1 MHCTVVIP
9 VYDNERTVLQ
19 VALEARRLHPH
30 VLVIDDGSTRLP
42 DDFDNI
48 LKTNDIRLIRHPQ
61 NCGKGVALQTA
72 LKDLHE
78 RHVDYMITL
87 DADGQHSPSDIPAF
101 IDLLEKEGQNH
112 DLLVIGV
119 RDFNAPNVPESSKFG
134 RKFSNFWIKLETG
147 VTCADTQSGFRAYP
161 VEPLSKL
168 KFHCARYNFEIE
180 VLTRGLWGGLQLRE
194 LPIHV
199 TYEPPEKR
207 ISHFHPWKDNLRLSL
222 LHTTLVTRR
231 LLLFPHQRIVP
242 KPPKSQLLSLWK
254 QPKKFFLFLLKEN
267 TTPELLAIS
276 AAIGSLLAV
285 LPLISCH
292 TLVILY
298 VCIRLKLNKIMAL
311 AIQNLYMPPVTPFLC
326 IELGYFMRHGDFL
339 REASLRTIVHELPY
353 RFWEWLL
360 GSLVIA
366 PIAAVLSGLITYVT
380 AKRLQKT

>member
-1 MHCTVVIP
+1 MHCEVVIP

-19 VALEARRLHPH
+19 VALATRRLHPH
-30 VLVIDDGSTRLP
+30 VLVVDDGSTHQP

-61 NCGKGVALQTA
+61 NYGKGVALQTA

-78 RHVDYMITL
+78 RQVDYMITL
-87 DADGQHSPSDIPAF
+87 DADGQHSPDDIPAF
-101 IDLLEKEGQNH
+101 IELLEKEGQNH

-119 RDFNAPNVPESSKFG
+119 RDFNAPNVPDSSKFG

-168 KFHCARYNFEIE
+168 KFHCTRYNFEIE
-180 VLTRGLWGGLQLRE
+180 VLTRGLWGGLRLRE

-199 TYEPPEKR
+199 TYEPPEQR
-207 ISHFHPWKDNLRLSL
+207 VSHFHPWKDNVRLSL
-222 LHTTLVTRR
+222 LHTMLVTRR
-231 LLLFPHQRIVP
+231 LLLFPHKRIVP
-242 KPPKSQLLSLWK
+242 KPKLQLPSLWK
-254 QPKKFFLFLLKEN
+254 HPKEFFLFLLKEN
-267 TTPELLAIS
+267 ATPELLAIS
-276 AAIGSLLAV
+276 AAVSSFLAV

-292 TLVILY
+292 MLIILY
-298 VCIRLKLNKIMAL
+298 VCIRLNLNKVMAL
-311 AIQNLYMPPVTPFLC
+311 AIQNLYMPPFTPFLC
-326 IELGYFMRHGDFL
+326 IELGYFMRHGAFL
-339 REASLRTIVHELPY
+339 REASMQTIVHELHL

-366 PIAAVLSGLITYVT
+366 PIAAILSGLITYVT
-380 AKRLQKT
+380 AKRLQKS

>member
-1 MHCTVVIP
+1 MNYEIVIP

-48 LKTNDIRLIRHPQ
+48 LQTNDIRLIRHPQ

-101 IDLLEKEGQNH
+101 IDLLEKEGQNR

-119 RDFNAPNVPESSKFG
+119 RDFNVANVPDSSKFG

-168 KFHCARYNFEIE
+168 KFHCTRYNFEIE

-199 TYEPPEKR
+199 TYEPPEQR
-207 ISHFHPWKDNLRLSL
+207 VSHFHPWKDNVRLSL

-231 LLLFPHQRIVP
+231 LLLFPHKRIVP
-242 KPPKSQLLSLWK
+242 KQKSQLPSLWK
-254 QPKKFFLFLLKEN
+254 HPKEFFLFLLKEN
-267 TTPELLAIS
+267 ATPELLAIS
-276 AAIGSLLAV
+276 AAVSSFLAV
-285 LPLISCH
+285 LPLFSCH
-292 TLVILY
+292 MLVILY
-298 VCIRLKLNKIMAL
+298 VCIRLNLNKVMAL
-311 AIQNLYMPPVTPFLC
+311 AIQNLYMPPFTPFLC
-326 IELGYFMRHGDFL
+326 IELGYFMRHGAFL
-339 REASLRTIVHELPY
+339 REASMQTIVHEIHL

-366 PIAAVLSGLITYVT
+366 PIAAILSGLITYGI
-380 AKRLQKT
+380 AKRLQKS

>member
-1 MHCTVVIP
+1 MNYEIVIP

-48 LKTNDIRLIRHPQ
+48 LQTNDIRLIRHPQ

-78 RHVDYMITL
+78 RHIDYMITL

-101 IDLLEKEGQNH
+101 IDLLEKEGQNR

-119 RDFNAPNVPESSKFG
+119 RDFNVANVPDSSKFG

-168 KFHCARYNFEIE
+168 KFHCTRYNFEIE

-199 TYEPPEKR
+199 TYEPPEQR
-207 ISHFHPWKDNLRLSL
+207 VSHFHPWKDNIRLSL

-231 LLLFPHQRIVP
+231 LLLFPHKRIVP
-242 KPPKSQLLSLWK
+242 KPKLQLPSLWK
-254 QPKKFFLFLLKEN
+254 HPKEFFLFLLKEN
-267 TTPELLAIS
+267 ATPELLAIS
-276 AAIGSLLAV
+276 AAVSSFLAV
-285 LPLISCH
+285 LPLFSCH
-292 TLVILY
+292 MLVILY
-298 VCIRLKLNKIMAL
+298 VCIRLNLNKVMAL
-311 AIQNLYMPPVTPFLC
+311 AIQNLYMPPFTPFLC
-326 IELGYFMRHGDFL
+326 IELGYFMRHGAFL
-339 REASLRTIVHELPY
+339 REASMQTIVREVHL

-366 PIAAVLSGLITYVT
+366 PIAAILSGLITYGI
-380 AKRLQKT
+380 ARRLQKS

>member
-1 MHCTVVIP
+1 MNYEIVIP

-48 LKTNDIRLIRHPQ
+48 LQTNDIRLIRHPQ

-101 IDLLEKEGQNH
+101 IDLLEKEGQNR
-112 DLLVIGV
+112 DLLVIGT
-119 RDFNAPNVPESSKFG
+119 RDFNTPNVPDSSKFG

-168 KFHCARYNFEIE
+168 KFHCTRYNFEIE

-199 TYEPPEKR
+199 TYEPPEQR
-207 ISHFHPWKDNLRLSL
+207 ISHFHPWKDNVRLSL

-231 LLLFPHQRIVP
+231 LLLFPHKRIVP
-242 KPPKSQLLSLWK
+242 KPKLQLPSLWK
-254 QPKKFFLFLLKEN
+254 HPNEFFLFLLKEN
-267 TTPELLAIS
+267 ATPELLAIS
-276 AAIGSLLAV
+276 AAVSSFLAV
-285 LPLISCH
+285 LPLVSCH
-292 TLVILY
+292 MLVILY
-298 VCIRLKLNKIMAL
+298 VCIRLNLNKVMAL
-311 AIQNLYMPPVTPFLC
+311 AIQNLYMPPFTPFLC
-326 IELGYFMRHGDFL
+326 IELGYFMRHGAFL
-339 REASLRTIVHELPY
+339 REASMQTIVHEIHL

-366 PIAAVLSGLITYVT
+366 PIAAILSGLITYGI
-380 AKRLQKT
+380 AKRLQKS

>member
-48 LKTNDIRLIRHPQ
+48 LQTNDIRLIRHPQ

-87 DADGQHSPSDIPAF
+87 DADGQHSPSDIPTF

-180 VLTRGLWGGLQLRE
+180 VLTRGLWGGLKLRE

-207 ISHFHPWKDNLRLSL
+207 ISHFHPWKDNIRLSL
-222 LHTTLVTRR
+222 LHTTA
-231 LLLFPHQRIVP
+231 
-242 KPPKSQLLSLWK
+242 
-254 QPKKFFLFLLKEN
+254 
-267 TTPELLAIS
+267 TPELLAIS
-276 AAIGSLLAV
+276 AAVSSFLAV

-292 TLVILY
+292 MLVILY
-298 VCIRLKLNKIMAL
+298 VCIRLNLNKVMAL
-311 AIQNLYMPPVTPFLC
+311 AIQNLYMPPFTPFLC
-326 IELGYFMRHGDFL
+326 IELGYFMRHGTFL
-339 REASLRTIVHELPY
+339 REASLQTIVHELPY

-366 PIAAVLSGLITYVT
+366 PIAAILSGLITYVT
-380 AKRLQKT
+380 AKRLQKS